1 MSWWFDWSEFGYNAH
16 IPLTD
21 ESCWTWFISND
32 RQMLTECNSPILG
45 RLLQELSKYVFSIL
59 LLPSSYW
66 GGRGVQISERLGDPS
81 GVQKG
86 RAPVPPE
93 AKFKLYFMKC
103 IERLFFS
110 ASRFVYDF
118 WCCIIW
124 LIDWLIVNY
133 FNCWSPRSSDL
144 RKKNSVR

>member
-1 MSWWFDWSEFGYNAH
+1 
-16 IPLTD
+16 
-21 ESCWTWFISND
+21 
-32 RQMLTECNSPILG
+32 MLTECNSPILG

-93 AKFKLYFMKC
+93 AKFKLYIYEVYRKAVFQ
-103 IERLFFS
+103 RLEIRV
-110 ASRFVYDF
+110 RFLVLYN
-118 WCCIIW
+118 
-124 LIDWLIVNY
+124 LID
-133 FNCWSPRSSDL
+133 
-144 RKKNSVR
+144 